1 MSHDFDK
8 TYWEDRWRQ
17 GANGVPAAMAQTP
30 PNPYLVR
37 AVSELTPGTA
47 LDAGCGAGAEAIW
60 LATHGWQVTAADISS
75 DALGQASRRAI
86 DSGLPAEQVKW
97 VEADLTIWVPDTRY
111 GLVVTNYAHP
121 SIPQLD
127 FYRRI
132 SDWVAPGGT
141 LLIVGHLHS
150 PGAGAGHGQGH
161 GHGHAHGEGHGDS
174 HEQHDQ
180 QPPAE
185 ASVLVA
191 DVSAVLDAAN
201 WQLVIAEEQFRTVT
215 GPGGQASEL
224 HDVVVQATRLS

>member
-8 TYWEDRWRQ
+8 TYWEDRWRT

-37 AVSELTPGTA
+37 AVSGLAPGTA

-60 LATHGWQVTAADISS
+60 LATQGWRVTGADISS
-75 DALGQASRRAI
+75 DALGQASRRAV
-86 DSGLPAEQVKW
+86 DSGLAEGQVEW
-97 VEADLTIWVPDTRY
+97 VEADLTSWTPATQY

-132 SDWVAPGGT
+132 SAWVAPGGT

-150 PGAGAGHGQGH
+150 HGAGHGH
-161 GHGHAHGEGHGDS
+161 
-174 HEQHDQ
+174 HDD

-185 ASVLVA
+185 ASVMVA
-191 DVSAVLDAAN
+191 DVSAVLDEAS
-201 WQLVIAEEQFRTVT
+201 WQIVAAEEQFRTVT
-215 GPGGQASEL
+215 GPGGHTSDL